1 MVFLLYEVVLMDE
14 FQKLKQIFYENILHG
29 LFNYKSTNAEINK
42 LLDKFSDLIFNV
54 RGSNSFQSNYCNN
67 QPNKV
72 NNDTILENG
81 IIREVDINDLVLYSI
96 FKFLHEDEKFGYNEK
111 YEKIIQ
117 DIYLKLDKL
126 IYPYPNSNDDIDIH
140 YFVEVDIEK
149 EENERK

>member
-1 MVFLLYEVVLMDE
+1 MDE
-14 FQKLKQIFYENILHG
+14 FQKFKKKFYENILRG
-29 LFNYKSTNAEINK
+29 LFNYKSTNDEINK

-54 RGSNSFQSNYCNN
+54 RGSNSFQRNYCNN
-67 QPNKV
+67 QPNEI

-81 IIREVDINDLVLYSI
+81 IIREVYINDLVLYSI

-126 IYPYPNSNDDIDIH
+126 IYPYPNSNDNIDIH

>member
-1 MVFLLYEVVLMDE
+1 MDK
-14 FQKLKQIFYENILHG
+14 FQKLKKIFYENILHG
-29 LFNYKSTNAEINK
+29 LFNYKSTNTEINK

-54 RGSNSFQSNYCNN
+54 RGSNSFQSNYCNS

-72 NNDTILENG
+72 NKDTILENG
-81 IIREVDINDLVLYSI
+81 IIRE
-96 FKFLHEDEKFGYNEK
+96 
-111 YEKIIQ
+111 Q

>member
-1 MVFLLYEVVLMDE
+1 MDE

>member
-1 MVFLLYEVVLMDE
+1 MDE
-14 FQKLKQIFYENILHG
+14 FQKLKKIFYENILHG

>member
-1 MVFLLYEVVLMDE
+1 MDE

-29 LFNYKSTNAEINK
+29 LFNYKSTNTEINK

>member
-1 MVFLLYEVVLMDE
+1 MDE

-81 IIREVDINDLVLYSI
+81 IIREVDINDLVLYII